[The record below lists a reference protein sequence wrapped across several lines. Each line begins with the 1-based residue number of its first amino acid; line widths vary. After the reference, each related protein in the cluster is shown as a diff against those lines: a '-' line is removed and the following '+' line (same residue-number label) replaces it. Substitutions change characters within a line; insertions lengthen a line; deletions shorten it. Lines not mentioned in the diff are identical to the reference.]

1 MKLKKYLI
9 ATLITLL
16 IIDIFTIISPAKL
29 IGRLSNND
37 DVNDTGVIQEINVGI
52 TCFKKPIY
60 LINGDQGTM
69 FLRKLYKK
77 YYPLNLPEEVQKK
90 DIKIEFT
97 GDIQIKDIL
106 TVKGIISLLK
116 YQALPIKIKDIK
128 RINPDNEIDLD
139 FDINIEPNYKIGEPI
154 TVIANLINLG

>member
-60 LINGDQGTM
+60 LINGDKGKM
-69 FLRKLYKK
+69 FLGKLYKK
-77 YYPLNLPEEVQKK
+77 YYPLNLPEEFQKK